1 MADSSFVRLKV
12 DIEQFVQGFSKVAAQ
27 LNNLSQGFGKTFDAA
42 TKGAEKTA
50 GTVTGLRDGYDTLGK
65 TVSKTGNMLAS
76 VFAKQEQACKKA
88 SESMKDVVKG
98 WKDYDDAVAKAR
110 SSQDNVMSSGKT
122 GSFLSSVAAI
132 FSWDKIR
139 SQLDQV
145 SAAVMNSEQAISKL
159 SAATDDMDSARL
171 LFNDLNSLSR
181 EIPQSFDEITSAAIN
196 LNKSEIAPTNTAVK
210 SLAAIAPFFVV
221 RSLHTLKF

>member
-1 MADSSFVRLKV
+1 M
-12 DIEQFVQGFSKVAAQ
+12 
-27 LNNLSQGFGKTFDAA
+27 NNLSQGFGKSFDAA

-50 GTVTGLRDGYDTLGK
+50 GTVTGLKDGYDALGK

-110 SSQDNVMSSGKT
+110 SSQDSVMSSGKT
-122 GSFLSSVAAI
+122 GGFLSSVAGI

-139 SQLDQV
+139 S
-145 SAAVMNSEQAISKL
+145 
-159 SAATDDMDSARL
+159 
-171 LFNDLNSLSR
+171 
-181 EIPQSFDEITSAAIN
+181 
-196 LNKSEIAPTNTAVK
+196 
-210 SLAAIAPFFVV
+210 
-221 RSLHTLKF
+221 